1 MEQLLEDPIVR
12 LFLEL
17 VKEQGLIGAIIIGYV
32 YFKWIHPRI
41 RRNNE
46 SGAVAILNPPSDPV
60 EPHAPDKCPLGLD
73 EDVRRHN
80 GMLNTV
86 NEDIKKILNAVGRI
100 EGAICTRKK

>member
-46 SGAVAILNPPSDPV
+46 AGAVAILNPPSDPAAHSQV
-60 EPHAPDKCPLGLD
+60 ENCPIGLD
-73 EDVRRHN
+73 SDVERHN
-80 GMLNTV
+80 GMFETV
-86 NEDIKKILNAVGRI
+86 NEDIKKILKAVGRI
-100 EGAICTRKK
+100 EGAIGTRKK